1 LRSTSD
7 ISGGNGDECVRNVI
21 DLTVGR
27 RNQAALCRR
36 VAARMMFVWDG
47 IADVTNLGLTPPGYG
62 LSPLR
67 GWDDAGLR
75 LRG

>member
-1 LRSTSD
+1 
-7 ISGGNGDECVRNVI
+7 VRDVI
-21 DLTVGR
+21 NLTVGR

-36 VAARMMFVWDG
+36 VAAGMMFVWDR

-67 GWDDAGLR
+67 GWDDVCLGLR
-75 LRG
+75 G